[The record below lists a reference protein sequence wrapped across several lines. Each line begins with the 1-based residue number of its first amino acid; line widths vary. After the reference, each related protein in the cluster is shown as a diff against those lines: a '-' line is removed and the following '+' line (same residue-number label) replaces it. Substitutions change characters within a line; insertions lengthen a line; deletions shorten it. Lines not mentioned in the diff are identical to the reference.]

1 MILEVERYF
10 DMGMKEDIISR
21 FDTLINRGQELIGTL
36 GPALTS
42 ISGDGDRSYDHD
54 SYEYWIPQRSIPEF
68 RSWLTSSSNL
78 IHFVVP
84 SENHLAKECD
94 RIMSDKELMQGI
106 PSSVLVIMLGLL
118 KGTKNEWDHG
128 FLGHIEYIIAGATFD
143 DFLDYAENYYK
154 GNKKTESSILASAVL
169 EDTVKKIAQK
179 NGLTTSGKTLDPLID
194 ELVKANVFTPVKCK
208 RVKAYT
214 GVRNHA
220 LHAEWDKFDISDVG
234 QLIEGTRELIEN
246 YL

>member
-1 MILEVERYF
+1 
-10 DMGMKEDIISR
+10 MGMKEDITNR
-21 FDTLINRGQELIGTL
+21 FETLINQGKSLIGAL
-36 GPALTS
+36 GPELVG
-42 ISGDGDRSYDHD
+42 ISGNGQKSFSHK
-54 SYEYWIPQRSIPEF
+54 SYEFWVPQKSIPEF

-84 SENHLAKECD
+84 SGTHLAKECD
-94 RIMSDKELMQGI
+94 NIMADEHLKQGI
-106 PSSVLVIMLGLL
+106 PSNALVLMLGLL
-118 KGTKNEWDHG
+118 KGIKDEWDHG
-128 FLGHIEYIIAGATFD
+128 FLGRIEYIIAGATFD
-143 DFLDYAENYYK
+143 DFLDYADEYHK
-154 GNKKTESSILASAVL
+154 GNKKNESSVLASAVL

-179 NGLTTSGKTLDPLID
+179 NGLKTAGKTLDPLID

-208 RVKAYT
+208 RVKAYA